1 MTHPAIHSLEIS
13 IKKIETDL
21 DQELSSSLDYKKVE
35 DLKVRYLG
43 KKGPVQEL
51 MRLLKEI
58 PNEEK
63 KQAGKL
69 INDLKEKI
77 EHQLVKLSDDFLAN
91 EENERIKSEAIDI
104 TLPGKKAYLG
114 RRHPVLEMQ
123 DRVIDVMIEMGFSV
137 QYGPDIETDYYNF
150 ESLNYAPD
158 HPARDM
164 QDTFYITPE
173 YLLRTH
179 NTSIQVRMME
189 AYKPPIRIVCPGN
202 VYRNEEITARSHV
215 FFHQLDMLY
224 IDKGVTFADLLSTME
239 LFFSKLFGIHIKT
252 RVRPSYFPFVE
263 PGMEVDILCLLC
275 KGQGCN
281 ICKHSGW
288 LEVAGAGLV
297 HPEVLKNGG
306 IDPEVYSGY
315 AWGMGIERLVLIQKG
330 INDIRLFTENDMRF
344 LEQFP

>member
-1 MTHPAIHSLEIS
+1 MHPAIQSLQDS
-13 IKKIETDL
+13 IQHLHLSLQEELKANL
-21 DQELSSSLDYKKVE
+21 DFRTVE
-35 DLKVRYLG
+35 DIKIRLLG

-51 MRLLKEI
+51 MKTLKDI
-58 PNEEK
+58 PAEEK
-63 KQAGKL
+63 KFAGKL
-69 INDLKEKI
+69 INDFKESVEKQLSELLDVHQKI
-77 EHQLVKLSDDFLAN
+77 EEDK
-91 EENERIKSEAIDI
+91 RINAEAIDI
-104 TLPGKKAYLG
+104 TLPGKKHFLG
-114 RRHPVLEMQ
+114 RRHPVLAMQ
-123 DRVIDVMIEMGFSV
+123 DKVIDVMIELGFAV

-150 ESLNYAPD
+150 ESLNYSPD

-173 YLLRTH
+173 FLLRTH
-179 NTSIQVRMME
+179 NTSIQVRAME
-189 AYKPPIRIVCPGN
+189 SFKPPIRIVCPGN

-215 FFHQLDMLY
+215 FFHQLDALY
-224 IDKGVTFADLLSTME
+224 IDKGVSFADLLSTME
-239 LFFSKLFGIHIKT
+239 LFFNKLFGSEIKT

-275 KGQGCN
+275 KGNGCN

-306 IDPEVYSGY
+306 IDPEEYSGY
-315 AWGMGIERLVLIQKG
+315 AWGMGIERLVLIEKC
-330 INDIRLFTENDMRF
+330 IPDIRLFTENDMRF